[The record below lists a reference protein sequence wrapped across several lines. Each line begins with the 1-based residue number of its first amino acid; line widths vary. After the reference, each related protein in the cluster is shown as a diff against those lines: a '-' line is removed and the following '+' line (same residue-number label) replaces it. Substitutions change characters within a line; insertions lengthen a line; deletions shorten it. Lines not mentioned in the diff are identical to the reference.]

1 MAKITTSAI
10 RKRKATGQKITMI
23 TAYDYP
29 TARLVDAA
37 GADVILVGDSLGNVV
52 LGYSDTTH
60 VTMNDMLH
68 HIKAVSRA
76 NTNAMV
82 LGDMPFL
89 SYHTGIADAVAN
101 AGRIIREGGASAV
114 KLEGGA
120 QFADEVR
127 GIVRAGIPVCGHL
140 GLTPQSVHQFGG
152 FYMQGKT
159 ESEAQRIISDAK
171 ALQDAGAFA
180 IVLECIPADLAKIIT
195 DHLDIA
201 TIGIGAGPHCDGQVL
216 VSHDMLGMNMDKV
229 PSFVKQYANLGEQY
243 INGVKK
249 YIEEVQAG
257 AFPSQG

>member
-1 MAKITTSAI
+1 MVKITTSTI
-10 RKRKATGQKITMI
+10 RKRKAAGQKVAMI

-37 GADVILVGDSLGNVV
+37 GADIILVGDSLGNVV
-52 LGYSDTTH
+52 LGYSDTTR
-60 VTMNDMLH
+60 VTMDDMLH
-68 HIKAVSRA
+68 HIKAVARA

-89 SYHTGIADAVAN
+89 SYHTGTSDAVTN

-127 GIVRAGIPVCGHL
+127 AIVRAGIPVCGHL

-152 FYMQGKT
+152 FFMQAKT
-159 ESEAQRIISDAK
+159 EDDAARLLTDAK

-180 IVLECIPADLAKIIT
+180 IVLECIPAELAKT
-195 DHLDIA
+195 VTEQLHIA
-201 TIGIGAGPHCDGQVL
+201 TIGIGAGPHCNGQVL

-229 PSFVKQYANLGEQY
+229 PLFVKQYAALGEQY
-243 INGVKK
+243 IEGVKK
-249 YIEEVQAG
+249 YVDEINNG
-257 AFPSQG
+257 TFPKR